1 VEWRTKGALHYRA
14 PFSSIKD
21 FRLPHKRAHLD
32 ACTKTAE
39 VVAFYPGR
47 KFNLLARAVTILR
60 TNKSYVTK
68 YLHR

>member
-32 ACTKTAE
+32 A
-39 VVAFYPGR
+39 YPR
-47 KFNLLARAVTILR
+47 QKFNLLARAVTILR

-68 YLHR
+68 YVHR